1 MDVGTISEDGNSFD
15 IANLAETESLLVRNA
30 NQIRWLY
37 KDENNRLIILTK
49 SRPILGK
56 GAFVEIIPD
65 NSIGRLSE
73 SARQNKQT
81 VGVLLEDYKRVG
93 TPREVIVDENVV
105 MAYKQRIRL
114 C

>member
-1 MDVGTISEDGNSFD
+1 MDVGTISQDGNSFD
-15 IANLAETESLLVRNA
+15 IAGLDETESLLVRSA

-37 KDENNRLIILTK
+37 KDEDNRLIILSKT
-49 SRPILGK
+49 RPILGK
-56 GAFVEIIPD
+56 GSFVEIIQD

-73 SARQNKQT
+73 SARQNKNT
-81 VGVLLEDYKRVG
+81 VGVLLEEYKRDG
-93 TPREVIVDENVV
+93 TAREVIVGEDVV